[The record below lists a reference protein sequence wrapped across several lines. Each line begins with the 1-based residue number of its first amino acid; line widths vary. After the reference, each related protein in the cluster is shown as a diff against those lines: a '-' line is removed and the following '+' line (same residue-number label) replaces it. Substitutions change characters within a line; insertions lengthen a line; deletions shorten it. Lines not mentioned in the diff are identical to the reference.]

1 MRYDLIDFEWSVI
14 EPLLPRK
21 RRGVNPKKNRRVLNG
36 ADWPKLGRR
45 SAMGADKSAVSGDLD
60 QLCEQ
65 AFHAFLRGA
74 GFLYSGPDV
83 VAPGADD
90 RP

>member
-36 ADWPKLGRR
+36 ADWEAFVVRKDVRNAGRF
-45 SAMGADKSAVSGDLD
+45 SSG
-60 QLCEQ
+60 
-65 AFHAFLRGA
+65 G
-74 GFLYSGPDV
+74 G
-83 VAPGADD
+83 
-90 RP
+90 